1 MMRGKSHFNPLWG
14 LNIKEESIPN
24 ENRDGQMMVAKGLEG
39 VIVDT
44 SSISLID
51 GNAGRLSYRGYDIHD
66 LAENLSFEETAYLLW
81 NGELPTKTQLTDLKK
96 HLSDERSLSTN
107 LKAVVRSLP
116 TSADTLDILR
126 TVISTLGTGLPL
138 KKPDISDA
146 IAITAKIPTINAA
159 FNRVR
164 HGQEPFDPRPD
175 LGHAANYL
183 YMLTGQEPNPAKVD
197 ALNKYLVLLAD
208 HSMNSS
214 TFTARVVASTWSDM
228 HSAITAAICALKGP
242 LHGGAPAPVLRML
255 QTIGKPDRAESWLR
269 EEIKAGRRLMGF
281 GHRVYRTT
289 DPRAEILRS
298 IASNTADKNFFELAK
313 HVEET
318 GIRVLQEFYPRRK
331 LYTNVEFYSAV
342 VMHSVGLPPDLFTAS
357 FAASRSAGWSAN
369 VLEQVASNR
378 LIRPEVEYTGPKD
391 RKVTPLISR

>member
-1 MMRGKSHFNPLWG
+1 MRAKPHFHRLWG

-81 NGELPTKTQLTDLKK
+81 NGELPTKTQLADLKK
-96 HLSDERSLSTN
+96 QLSDERPLSAN
-107 LKAVVRSLP
+107 LKTLVKSLP
-116 TSADTLDILR
+116 TSADTLDVLR

-164 HGQEPFDPRPD
+164 HGQELMDPRPD

-183 YMLTGQEPNPAKVD
+183 YMLTGEEPNPVKVE
-197 ALNKYLVLLAD
+197 AFNKYLILLAD

-269 EEIKAGRRLMGF
+269 EEIKEGRRLMGF

-298 IASNTADKNFFELAK
+298 IASCTADKNFFELAK

-369 VLEQVASNR
+369 VLEQVANNR